1 MSDLQWLAVG
11 AVYAAL
17 AGLAWTLFLRDH
29 ERHRDDDKRGYRTWQ
44 RSVLEDL
51 APLRVLFVLF
61 AVIWPLTG
69 LIALAESP
77 RRRGQ
82 RG

>member
-1 MSDLQWLAVG
+1 MTNLQWLAVG
-11 AVYAAL
+11 SVYAAL
-17 AGLAWTLFLRDH
+17 AGLAWTLFLRDYD
-29 ERHRDDDKRGYRTWQ
+29 RHRDDDKRGYRTWQ
-44 RSVLEDL
+44 GSVLEDL

-69 LIALAESP
+69 LIALAES